1 MTIDELTSIVMLA
14 DDEKIIARLK
24 ELGYRDATTDDKL
37 NLVPLVPVFRGCLF
51 ETEDFWNANKTHR
64 YYGTKSIANDVARG
78 IEWII
83 IERLKYN
90 KKSDSAF
97 TDDIHIYVKEY

>member
-1 MTIDELTSIVMLA
+1 MTIDELTSIVTLA

-37 NLVPLVPVFRGCLF
+37 NLTPLPPIFRGCLF
-51 ETEDFWNANKTHR
+51 ETEYFWNADKTHR

-90 KKSDSAF
+90 KKSNSAL
-97 TDDIHIYVKEY
+97 TDRIHIYVKEY

>member
-1 MTIDELTSIVMLA
+1 MTIDELTSIVTLA

-37 NLVPLVPVFRGCLF
+37 NLAPLPPIFRGCLF
-51 ETEDFWNANKTHR
+51 KTDNFWNSDKTH
-64 YYGTKSIANDVARG
+64 YYNAIKCIANDVAFG

-83 IERLKYN
+83 VQRQKYY
-90 KKSDSAF
+90 KASDTGL

>member
-14 DDEKIIARLK
+14 DVEKIIARLK
-24 ELGYRDATTDDKL
+24 ELGYRDAKTDDKL
-37 NLVPLVPVFRGCLF
+37 NIVPLVPVFRGCLF
-51 ETEDFWNANKTHR
+51 KTEDFWNADKTHL
-64 YYGTKSIANDVARG
+64 YYGAKCIANDVARG

-90 KKSDSAF
+90 RKSDSAL
-97 TDDIHIYVKEY
+97 TDRIHIYVKEY

>member
-1 MTIDELTSIVMLA
+1 MTIDELTSIVTLA
-14 DDEKIIARLK
+14 DDEKIIARLE

-37 NLVPLVPVFRGCLF
+37 NLAPLPPIFRGCLF
-51 ETEDFWNANKTHR
+51 ETEDFWNANKTHL
-64 YYGTKSIANDVARG
+64 YYGAKCIANDVARG
-78 IEWII
+78 IEWIV

-90 KKSDSAF
+90 RKSDSAL